1 MLPAGKE
8 GGGGWW
14 SGCGRSASASP
25 IWSTRVSAF
34 PAQEVVMRE
43 KKGGAL
49 SKVQKLKRRISN
61 SFGKL
66 GLRRKRAISKNEV
79 FEPEYRMPAI
89 SKSEDFEE
97 NGFRVSAIS
106 KNDDES
112 LSVSGMKINGF
123 SDEYLDRIEPN
134 GNIPDKDCGWERLVD
149 HREPLSRQLSVSSD
163 SKLLDEDIRSE
174 QKVIMRP
181 KRPPRPKSEVYL
193 CKDTRKSK
201 RFSAFGVSVECPVFG
216 GLYPTT

>member
-8 GGGGWW
+8 GGGSGWW
-14 SGCGRSASASP
+14 SGCGRPASASP
-25 IWSTRVSAF
+25 VWSTRVGVSRS
-34 PAQEVVMRE
+34 QEVVMRE

-66 GLRRKRAISKNEV
+66 AISKNE
-79 FEPEYRMPAI
+79 
-89 SKSEDFEE
+89 
-97 NGFRVSAIS
+97 
-106 KNDDES
+106 DDES

-149 HREPLSRQLSVSSD
+149 HRESLSRQLSVSSD

-181 KRPPRPKSEVYL
+181 KKPPRPKSEVYL

-201 RFSAFGVSVECPVFG
+201 RFSAFGGDSPFG
-216 GLYPTT
+216 RTEAY